1 MSRGA
6 ERQAGARDGAR
17 PARLP
22 RAPSVLVAKP
32 TLTAL
37 LERHEPLTVLRAP
50 KGYGKTALVSGW
62 ARARALD
69 VDLVWVSCRLPSVLS
84 DGMPAPFWARIA
96 DEMWRSGFSTVE
108 PGLAPGR
115 SDVVAALAGRSERL
129 CLVVDD
135 FDDNA
140 DPQVAGELLDLV
152 SRFDTLDVVVLARSS
167 QTAETLLASTIDS
180 VELGPQ
186 DLLLS
191 VADATGLV
199 SSLGY
204 ELSAERVHRLVR
216 DTGGWPALLRAVL
229 VGSASASRAEG
240 RARTAALAS
249 PDGPSGP
256 AAVTGRADVAPAG
269 LAFSGPVAG
278 ASPLDT
284 LPSGT
289 LPSGTLPSDALP
301 SDAPPWSTS
310 PARVPPARAPWA
322 QVPLSHT
329 PSARSPSSRAAPSRG
344 VPAARDARGA
354 RTVLHPVS
362 LPGGEIAVDLTAG
375 FAYLRAVW
383 DELDDRALRRF
394 VQQTALLGAFTVD
407 DAVVSS
413 GLRDAGRHVGALL
426 DVGLLVQDTDAAG
439 ARFRYVEAVRL
450 AAAEI
455 FRTAEPR
462 RFRVAQRRLARL
474 RTSQGRVD
482 EAVGHLLEART
493 WEACAELVDRHWATL
508 VAERP
513 EVVADVVEAVPDEV
527 LARHPRL
534 GVARAHLLPVLRP
547 RRRRAVRLVVDP
559 GSGLRAD
566 GTPDGVLPDGA
577 LRDGAFRDGG
587 LDEVGPRAAPPGEG
601 LAQALGSM
609 EEGLGQIVTL
619 RLTGDFGAATTLA
632 ERAQDGLGP
641 LLDTA
646 DAAAKG
652 ELAPLLYEWAV
663 TRLLGADVE
672 GALAAFRQ
680 GAELARSVDRPV
692 VLREAA
698 VGAALCCALLG
709 YLGQAEEWLLEVPP
723 GAPAEDTP
731 VQEGLGV
738 RTVRSIVALERFD
751 PAGREPAVLLEDLGA
766 ASGLGV
772 VVIAVRA
779 QAALR
784 DGAHYEALAE
794 VERARDQLRGTT
806 ATRSLREALLAGA
819 AVDLYLGLGY
829 VSKAR
834 AAVAGMDHGYEVVGL
849 ACARTDLVAGDLDA
863 AVARA
868 TALLATPV
876 AGPRLRLDLLLVLMA
891 AQAALGHRHEAAVA
905 LEEAT
910 SICRATGLLR
920 SFLKVPRE
928 VLEDLAPVVP
938 GVRAVLDAPG
948 FAGSV
953 GVFPSEPPRAR
964 LSGRELQV
972 LRSLAES
979 PSLASVARSLF
990 LSSNTV
996 KTHLRS
1002 IYQKLGTHSSVET
1015 VEKARDLG
1023 LLDSDGDGDGD
1034 GDDQRGDSVR

>member
-1 MSRGA
+1 MSGDS
-6 ERQAGARDGAR
+6 ERRAGARDGAR

-37 LERHEPLTVLRAP
+37 LDRHEPLTVLRAP

-62 ARARALD
+62 ARARAAH

-84 DGMPAPFWARIA
+84 DGMPAPFWARLA
-96 DEMWRSGFSTVE
+96 DEMWRSGLSVVE
-108 PGLAPGR
+108 PGLIPGR
-115 SDVVAALAGRSERL
+115 SDVVAALSGRSDPL
-129 CLVVDD
+129 CVVVDD
-135 FDDNA
+135 FDDNT
-140 DPQVAGELLDLV
+140 DPHVAGELLDLV

-167 QTAETLLASTIDS
+167 QTAETLLASTVDS

-191 VADATGLV
+191 VDDAAGLV
-199 SSLGY
+199 SALGH
-204 ELSAERVHRLVR
+204 ELSPDEVHRLVR

-229 VGSASASRAEG
+229 VGSVSAARTEG
-240 RARTAALAS
+240 RLRSAALGGVGEDPTGAVPGGTPGRLSAAVPGAAELPGLAS
-249 PDGPSGP
+249 PGRHARRPS
-256 AAVTGRADVAPAG
+256 
-269 LAFSGPVAG
+269 S
-278 ASPLDT
+278 
-284 LPSGT
+284 
-289 LPSGTLPSDALP
+289 
-301 SDAPPWSTS
+301 
-310 PARVPPARAPWA
+310 
-322 QVPLSHT
+322 
-329 PSARSPSSRAAPSRG
+329 RSPSSRSPSPDELPSG
-344 VPAARDARGA
+344 GASSA
-354 RTVLHPVS
+354 RTWAAGPGVRGERSLLHSVVPPVA
-362 LPGGEIAVDLTAG
+362 EVTVDLTAG

-383 DELDDRALRRF
+383 DELDDQGMRRF
-394 VQQTALLGAFTVD
+394 VQHTGLLGAFTVD
-407 DAVVSS
+407 DAVASS
-413 GLRDAGRHVGALL
+413 GLRDSARHVGALL
-426 DVGLLVQDTDAAG
+426 DLGLLVQDTDDDD

-450 AAAEI
+450 AAAEL
-455 FRTAEPR
+455 FRSEEPR

-482 EAVGHLLEART
+482 EAVGHLLAART
-493 WEACAELVDRHWATL
+493 WEACAELVDLHWAAL
-508 VAERP
+508 VAEHP
-513 EVVADVVEAVPDEV
+513 EVVADVVETVPDEV

-534 GVARAHLLPVLRP
+534 GVARTHLLPVLRP
-547 RRRRAVRLVVDP
+547 QRR
-559 GSGLRAD
+559 LRAS
-566 GTPDGVLPDGA
+566 GTSADGA
-577 LRDGAFRDGG
+577 LHD
-587 LDEVGPRAAPPGEG
+587 VGPRHSRPEEG
-601 LAQALGSM
+601 FAQVLGSM

-646 DAAAKG
+646 DTAAKG

-709 YLGQAEEWLLEVPP
+709 YLEQAEEWLLEVPP
-723 GAPAEDTP
+723 GAPVEDAP
-731 VQEGLGV
+731 IQEGRGV
-738 RTVRSIVALERFD
+738 RTVRSIVALERFE
-751 PAGREPAVLLEDLGA
+751 PAGPEQTVLLGDLGA

-784 DGAHYEALAE
+784 DGAHYEVLAE
-794 VERARDQLRGTT
+794 VEAARDQLQGTT
-806 ATRSLREALLAGA
+806 ATKSLREALLAGA

-834 AAVAGMDHGYEVVGL
+834 AAVVGIDHGYEVVGL
-849 ACARTDLVAGDLDA
+849 ACARTDLVAGDLED

-868 TALLATPV
+868 SALLATRV
-876 AGPRLRLDLLLVLMA
+876 TGPRLRLDLLLVLAA
-891 AQAALGHRHEAAVA
+891 AQAGLGHRHEAAVA

-928 VLEDLAPVVP
+928 VLEDLAPLVP
-938 GVRAVLDAPG
+938 GVRAVLEAPG
-948 FAGSV
+948 FAGAV

-964 LSGRELQV
+964 LSSRELQV

-1023 LLDSDGDGDGD
+1023 LLDDDGAAESEGEERDGGE
-1034 GDDQRGDSVR
+1034 R

>member
-32 TLTAL
+32 TLSAL
-37 LERHEPLTVLRAP
+37 LDRHEPLTVLRAP

-62 ARARALD
+62 ARARAVD
-69 VDLVWVSCRLPSVLS
+69 VDLVWVSCRLPTVLA

-96 DEMWRSGFSTVE
+96 DEMWRSGLSQVE

-115 SDVVAALAGRSERL
+115 SDVVAALAGRSEPL

-135 FDDNA
+135 FDDNT

-167 QTAETLLASTIDS
+167 QTAETLLASTVDS

-191 VADATGLV
+191 VDDAEGLV
-199 SSLGY
+199 ASLGFH
-204 ELSAERVHRLVR
+204 LSSEGVRRLVR

-240 RARTAALAS
+240 RARTAALGSGAGGTAAATGRAGAGQH
-249 PDGPSGP
+249 GPSGGLVAP
-256 AAVTGRADVAPAG
+256 VPSGPSVHTAPGAAVE
-269 LAFSGPVAG
+269 
-278 ASPLDT
+278 
-284 LPSGT
+284 
-289 LPSGTLPSDALP
+289 
-301 SDAPPWSTS
+301 TS
-310 PARVPPARAPWA
+310 SRAPSPRA
-322 QVPLSHT
+322 PSPHAPSVQGPSAHVASAHV
-329 PSARSPSSRAAPSRG
+329 PSARSPSSGASSSGPSSASPSTPSPSSSRSVQPAP
-344 VPAARDARGA
+344 DARGDRA
-354 RTVLHPVS
+354 VLHSVS
-362 LPGGEIAVDLTAG
+362 VPGIEVSVDLTAG

-394 VQQTALLGAFTVD
+394 VQQTGLLGAFTMD
-407 DAVVSS
+407 DAVASS
-413 GLRDAGRHVGALL
+413 GLHDAARHVGALL
-426 DVGLLVQDTDAAG
+426 DLGLLVQDTDDDC

-482 EAVGHLLEART
+482 EAVTHLLEART
-493 WEACAELVDRHWATL
+493 WEACAELVDLHWASL
-508 VAERP
+508 VAEHP
-513 EVVADVVEAVPDEV
+513 EVVADVVESVPDAV

-534 GVARAHLLPVLRP
+534 DVARAHLLPVLRP
-547 RRRRAVRLVVDP
+547 LRRRTAPTGADLGG
-559 GSGLRAD
+559 GS
-566 GTPDGVLPDGA
+566 PDSTFRDGA
-577 LRDGAFRDGG
+577 LH
-587 LDEVGPRAAPPGEG
+587 EVGPRPTPPEERF
-601 LAQALGSM
+601 AQALGSM

-646 DAAAKG
+646 DTAARG

-709 YLGQAEEWLLEVPP
+709 YLEQAEEWLLEVPP
-723 GAPAEDTP
+723 GAPVEDGP
-731 VQEGLGV
+731 VQEGRGV
-738 RTVRSIVALERFD
+738 RTVRSIVALEHFD
-751 PAGREPAVLLEDLGA
+751 PAGPEPAVLLEDLGS

-772 VVIAVRA
+772 VMVVVRA

-794 VERARDQLRGTT
+794 VEAAREQLRGTT

-834 AAVAGMDHGYEVVGL
+834 LAVAGMDHGYEVVGL
-849 ACARTDLVAGDLDA
+849 ACARTDLVAGDLEA
-863 AVARA
+863 AVERSS
-868 TALLATPV
+868 ALLATAV

-891 AQAALGHRHEAAVA
+891 AQAGLGRRHEAAVA

-928 VLEDLAPVVP
+928 VLEDLAPLVP

-964 LSGRELQV
+964 LSSRELQV

-1023 LLDSDGDGDGD
+1023 LLD
-1034 GDDQRGDSVR
+1034 GDDQRDDSAR

>member
-1 MSRGA
+1 MSGDS
-6 ERQAGARDGAR
+6 ERHAGARDGAR

-37 LERHEPLTVLRAP
+37 LDRHEPLTVLRAP

-62 ARARALD
+62 ARGRAAH

-84 DGMPAPFWARIA
+84 DGMPAPFWARLA
-96 DEMWRSGFSTVE
+96 DEMWRSGLGVVE

-115 SDVVAALAGRSERL
+115 SDVVAALAGRSDPL
-129 CLVVDD
+129 CVVVDD
-135 FDDNA
+135 FDDNT
-140 DPQVAGELLDLV
+140 DPHVAGELLDLV
-152 SRFDTLDVVVLARSS
+152 SRFDTLDVVVLARSPR
-167 QTAETLLASTIDS
+167 TADALLASTVDS

-191 VADATGLV
+191 VDDAAGLV
-199 SSLGY
+199 SALGH
-204 ELSAERVHRLVR
+204 ELTPDQVHRLVR

-229 VGSASASRAEG
+229 AGSVSASRTEG
-240 RARTAALAS
+240 RVRSAALGAAA
-249 PDGPSGP
+249 DDLQ
-256 AAVTGRADVAPAG
+256 AAVTGG
-269 LAFSGPVAG
+269 FSGRLPPAAPG
-278 ASPLDT
+278 AA
-284 LPSGT
+284 
-289 LPSGTLPSDALP
+289 ALP
-301 SDAPPWSTS
+301 GLVF
-310 PARVPPARAPWA
+310 PAQTTGGPPARR
-322 QVPLSHT
+322 
-329 PSARSPSSRAAPSRG
+329 PSSRSPSSRSPSSRDLPPG
-344 VPAARDARGA
+344 GPSPARTSPAGPGA
-354 RTVLHPVS
+354 RVDRAVLHSVVSPVA
-362 LPGGEIAVDLTAG
+362 EVTVDLTAG

-383 DELDDRALRRF
+383 DELDDQGMRRF
-394 VQQTALLGAFTVD
+394 VQHTGLLGAFTVD
-407 DAVVSS
+407 DAVASS
-413 GLRDAGRHVGALL
+413 GLRDSARHVGALL
-426 DVGLLVQDTDAAG
+426 DLGLLVQDTDEDD

-455 FRTAEPR
+455 FRSEEPR

-482 EAVGHLLEART
+482 EAVGHLLAART
-493 WEACAELVDRHWATL
+493 WEACAELVDLHWATL

-513 EVVADVVEAVPDEV
+513 EVVADVVETVPEEV

-547 RRRRAVRLVVDP
+547 QRRRTS
-559 GSGLRAD
+559 GSGA
-566 GTPDGVLPDGA
+566 PVDGA
-577 LRDGAFRDGG
+577 LHD
-587 LDEVGPRAAPPGEG
+587 VGPRATHPEEG
-601 LAQALGSM
+601 LAQVLGSM

-646 DAAAKG
+646 DTAAKG

-709 YLGQAEEWLLEVPP
+709 YLEQAEEWLLEVPP
-723 GAPAEDTP
+723 GVPVEDAPI
-731 VQEGLGV
+731 QEGRGV
-738 RTVRSIVALERFD
+738 RTVRSIVALERFE
-751 PAGREPAVLLEDLGA
+751 PAGPEQTVLLGDLGA

-772 VVIAVRA
+772 VVVAVRA

-784 DGAHYEALAE
+784 DGTHYEVLAE
-794 VERARDQLRGTT
+794 VEEAREHLQGTT
-806 ATRSLREALLAGA
+806 ATKSLREALLAGA

-834 AAVAGMDHGYEVVGL
+834 AAVAGIDHGYEVVGL
-849 ACARTDLVAGDLDA
+849 ACARTDLVAGDLEDA
-863 AVARA
+863 VTRA
-868 TALLATPV
+868 SALLATRV
-876 AGPRLRLDLLLVLMA
+876 AGPRLRLDLLLVLAA
-891 AQAALGHRHEAAVA
+891 AQAGLGHRHEAAVA

-928 VLEDLAPVVP
+928 VLEDLAPLVP
-938 GVRAVLDAPG
+938 GVRAVLEAPG
-948 FAGSV
+948 FAEAV

-964 LSGRELQV
+964 LSSRELQV

-1023 LLDSDGDGDGD
+1023 LLDDDVAVEGEGDERDGGE
-1034 GDDQRGDSVR
+1034 R

>member
-1 MSRGA
+1 MSRDS
-6 ERQAGARDGAR
+6 ERHAGARDGAR

-37 LERHEPLTVLRAP
+37 LDRHEPLTVLRAP

-62 ARARALD
+62 ARARAAH

-84 DGMPAPFWARIA
+84 DGMPAPFWARLA
-96 DEMWRSGFSTVE
+96 DEMWRSGLSVVE

-115 SDVVAALAGRSERL
+115 SDVVAALAGRSDPL
-129 CLVVDD
+129 CVVVDD
-135 FDDNA
+135 FDDNT
-140 DPQVAGELLDLV
+140 DPHVAGELLDLV
-152 SRFDTLDVVVLARSS
+152 RRFDTLDVVVLARSS
-167 QTAETLLASTIDS
+167 QTAETLLASTVDS

-191 VADATGLV
+191 VDDAAGLV
-199 SSLGY
+199 SALGHV
-204 ELSAERVHRLVR
+204 LSPDQVHRLVR

-229 VGSASASRAEG
+229 AGSVSASRTEG
-240 RARTAALAS
+240 RVRSAALGSVGEEPTGAA
-249 PDGPSGP
+249 PGGGPGRLS
-256 AAVTGRADVAPAG
+256 AAAPGAAALPG
-269 LAFSGPVAG
+269 LAFPGQ
-278 ASPLDT
+278 
-284 LPSGT
+284 
-289 LPSGTLPSDALP
+289 
-301 SDAPPWSTS
+301 
-310 PARVPPARAPWA
+310 PARR
-322 QVPLSHT
+322 
-329 PSARSPSSRAAPSRG
+329 PSSRSPSSSDLPSG
-344 VPAARDARGA
+344 GASSARTWGAEPGARGDRA
-354 RTVLHPVS
+354 VLHSVAS
-362 LPGGEIAVDLTAG
+362 SVAEVTVDLTAG

-383 DELDDRALRRF
+383 DELDDQGMRRF
-394 VQQTALLGAFTVD
+394 VQHTGLLGAFTVD
-407 DAVVSS
+407 DAVASS
-413 GLRDAGRHVGALL
+413 GLRDSARHVGALL
-426 DVGLLVQDTDAAG
+426 DLGLLVQDTDDDD

-450 AAAEI
+450 AAAEL
-455 FRTAEPR
+455 FRSEEPR

-482 EAVGHLLEART
+482 EAVGHLLAART
-493 WEACAELVDRHWATL
+493 WDACAELVDLHWAAL
-508 VAERP
+508 VAEHP
-513 EVVADVVEAVPDEV
+513 EVVADVVETVPDEV

-547 RRRRAVRLVVDP
+547 QRRLHA
-559 GSGLRAD
+559 SA
-566 GTPDGVLPDGA
+566 TPPDGA
-577 LRDGAFRDGG
+577 LRD
-587 LDEVGPRAAPPGEG
+587 VGPRASYPEEG
-601 LAQALGSM
+601 FAQVLGSM

-709 YLGQAEEWLLEVPP
+709 YLEQAEEWLLEVPP
-723 GAPAEDTP
+723 GAPVEDAP
-731 VQEGLGV
+731 IQEGRGV
-738 RTVRSIVALERFD
+738 RTVRSIVALERF
-751 PAGREPAVLLEDLGA
+751 EPTGPEQTVLLGDLGA

-784 DGAHYEALAE
+784 DGAHYEVLAE
-794 VERARDQLRGTT
+794 VEAARDQLQGTT
-806 ATRSLREALLAGA
+806 ATKSLREALLAGA

-834 AAVAGMDHGYEVVGL
+834 AAVADIDHRYEVVGL
-849 ACARTDLVAGDLDA
+849 ACARTDLVAGDLED

-868 TALLATPV
+868 SALLATRV
-876 AGPRLRLDLLLVLMA
+876 AGPRLRLDLLLVLAA
-891 AQAALGHRHEAAVA
+891 AQAGLGHRHEAAVA

-928 VLEDLAPVVP
+928 VLEDLAPLVP
-938 GVRAVLDAPG
+938 GVRAVLEAPG
-948 FAGSV
+948 FAEAV

-964 LSGRELQV
+964 LSSRELQV

-1023 LLDSDGDGDGD
+1023 LLDDDGAVEGEGGERDGGE
-1034 GDDQRGDSVR
+1034 R